1 MQLELLKCIAE
12 SGLSACMQD
21 GSGVAGT
28 AAPVAEA
35 GTKGRSLCSYPESDG
50 STQAMA
56 RRYAARSVSASSNC
70 QCCTLTASKR
80 AVSCMALQPFTLEC
94 VDLAA
99 NGKLQ
104 ACDGWLSLL
113 FDLHK
118 RDWLHIAARML
129 SPLFWQ
135 LTHCGQPYCLLVLLF
150 TCSSTMTAA

>member
-1 MQLELLKCIAE
+1 MQLPRKRRKHAGHGQEVCGTLSQCIQQ
-12 SGLSACMQD
+12 LSMLHFDCFKEGCFMY
-21 GSGVAGT
+21 G
-28 AAPVAEA
+28 APA
-35 GTKGRSLCSYPESDG
+35 
-50 STQAMA
+50 
-56 RRYAARSVSASSNC
+56 
-70 QCCTLTASKR
+70 
-80 AVSCMALQPFTLEC
+80 FTLEC

-150 TCSSTMTAA
+150 TCSSYSTMTAA